1 MSLLSFSGHVT
12 DPGDVNHSHIT
23 DFFVMD
29 IGGTA
34 QLYSTTRYDGVLQQ
48 WNIDSGVL
56 SIGDTQ
62 PFFGTVVLGG
72 AASISLIAEGA
83 NASLLVGGGV
93 SGALQTIKIASDGR
107 FATVTPLAGLPA
119 TFNGFQHGVT
129 LTLSDGTQAVYGA
142 LAGQTGLAR
151 IRFEA
156 DGTLRDHS
164 IFYDADAPTTARI
177 AAVAMATV

>member
-12 DPGDVNHSHIT
+12 DPGDVDHSHIT
-23 DFFVMD
+23 DLFVMD

-34 QLYSTTRYDGVLQQ
+34 QLYSTTCYDGILRQ

-62 PFFGTVVLGG
+62 PYFGGMVLGG

-93 SGALQTIKIASDGR
+93 SGALQTIEIASDGG
-107 FATVTPLAGLPA
+107 FATVTPLTSLPA
-119 TFNGFQHGVT
+119 TLQPSKRVWQC
-129 LTLSDGTQAVYGA
+129 LT
-142 LAGQTGLAR
+142 
-151 IRFEA
+151 
-156 DGTLRDHS
+156 
-164 IFYDADAPTTARI
+164 
-177 AAVAMATV
+177 